1 MRTIFR
7 LCAKSTF
14 RLALAAAAA
23 QDMAGF
29 GTDLPLDDLDDV
41 VDDPLVLLA
50 FLTVVVGLLMDVFE
64 VFGADTCVG
73 VDVDDDDDDDDDE
86 ADDVQWTGGFGKA
99 VGAGAS

>member
-1 MRTIFR
+1 M
-7 LCAKSTF
+7 CAKSTC

-29 GTDLPLDDLDDV
+29 CTDLALDDLEEN
-41 VDDPLVLLA
+41 DPLVLLA
-50 FLTVVVGLLMDVFE
+50 FLTVVVVVAGLLMVDVFE

-73 VDVDDDDDDDDDE
+73 VDVDDDDDDDE
-86 ADDVQWTGGFGKA
+86 ADDVQWTGGLGKA

>member
-1 MRTIFR
+1 M
-7 LCAKSTF
+7 
-14 RLALAAAAA
+14 AAAAA

-29 GTDLPLDDLDDV
+29 CTDLALDDLEE
-41 VDDPLVLLA
+41 DDPLVLLA
-50 FLTVVVGLLMDVFE
+50 FLTVVVVVVAGLLMVDVFE

-73 VDVDDDDDDDDDE
+73 VDVDDDDDE

>member
-1 MRTIFR
+1 M
-7 LCAKSTF
+7 CAKSTC

-29 GTDLPLDDLDDV
+29 CTDLALDDLEE
-41 VDDPLVLLA
+41 DDPLVLLA
-50 FLTVVVGLLMDVFE
+50 FLTVDVVVAGLLMVDVFE

-73 VDVDDDDDDDDDE
+73 VDVDDDDDDDE
-86 ADDVQWTGGFGKA
+86 ADDVQWTGGLGKA

>member
-1 MRTIFR
+1 M
-7 LCAKSTF
+7 
-14 RLALAAAAA
+14 ALAAAAA

-29 GTDLPLDDLDDV
+29 CTDLALDDLEE
-41 VDDPLVLLA
+41 DDPLVLLA
-50 FLTVVVGLLMDVFE
+50 FLTVVVVVVAGLLMVDVFE

-73 VDVDDDDDDDDDE
+73 VDVDDDDDE

>member
-1 MRTIFR
+1 M
-7 LCAKSTF
+7 CAKSTC

-29 GTDLPLDDLDDV
+29 CTDLALDDLEE
-41 VDDPLVLLA
+41 DDPLVLLA
-50 FLTVVVGLLMDVFE
+50 FLTVDVVVVGLLMVDVFE

-73 VDVDDDDDDDDDE
+73 VDVDDDDDDDE
-86 ADDVQWTGGFGKA
+86 ADDVQWTGGLGKA

>member
-1 MRTIFR
+1 M
-7 LCAKSTF
+7 AKSTL
-14 RLALAAAAA
+14 RAALAAAAA

-29 GTDLPLDDLDDV
+29 WTDLALDDLDE
-41 VDDPLVLLA
+41 DDPLVLLA
-50 FLTVVVGLLMDVFE
+50 FLTVVVVGLLMVDVFE

-73 VDVDDDDDDDDDE
+73 VDVDDDDE

>member
-1 MRTIFR
+1 M
-7 LCAKSTF
+7 
-14 RLALAAAAA
+14 AAAAA

-29 GTDLPLDDLDDV
+29 CTDLALDDLEE
-41 VDDPLVLLA
+41 DDPLVLLA
-50 FLTVVVGLLMDVFE
+50 FLTVVVVVVVAGLLMVDVFE

-73 VDVDDDDDDDDDE
+73 VDVDDDDDE

>member
-1 MRTIFR
+1 M
-7 LCAKSTF
+7 CAKSTC

-29 GTDLPLDDLDDV
+29 CTDLALDDLED
-41 VDDPLVLLA
+41 DDPLVLLA
-50 FLTVVVGLLMDVFE
+50 FLTVVVVGLLMVDVFE

-73 VDVDDDDDDDDDE
+73 VDVDDDDDDDE

>member
-1 MRTIFR
+1 M
-7 LCAKSTF
+7 
-14 RLALAAAAA
+14 AAAAA

-29 GTDLPLDDLDDV
+29 CTDLALDDLEE
-41 VDDPLVLLA
+41 DDPLVLLA
-50 FLTVVVGLLMDVFE
+50 FLTVVVVVVAGLLMVDVFE

-73 VDVDDDDDDDDDE
+73 VDDDDDDDE

>member
-1 MRTIFR
+1 M
-7 LCAKSTF
+7 CAKSTW

-29 GTDLPLDDLDDV
+29 CTDLALDDLED
-41 VDDPLVLLA
+41 DDPLVLLA
-50 FLTVVVGLLMDVFE
+50 FLTMVVVGLLMVDVFE

-73 VDVDDDDDDDDDE
+73 VDVDDDDDDDE

>member
-1 MRTIFR
+1 M
-7 LCAKSTF
+7 CAKSTC

-29 GTDLPLDDLDDV
+29 CTDLALDDLEE
-41 VDDPLVLLA
+41 DDPLVLLA
-50 FLTVVVGLLMDVFE
+50 FLTVVVVVAGLQMVDVFE

-73 VDVDDDDDDDDDE
+73 VDVDDDDEDDE
-86 ADDVQWTGGFGKA
+86 ADDVQWTGGLGKA

>member
-1 MRTIFR
+1 M
-7 LCAKSTF
+7 CAKSTC

-29 GTDLPLDDLDDV
+29 CTDLALDDLEDDG
-41 VDDPLVLLA
+41 PLVLLA
-50 FLTVVVGLLMDVFE
+50 FLTVVVVGLLMVDVFE

-73 VDVDDDDDDDDDE
+73 VDVDDDDDE

>member
-1 MRTIFR
+1 M
-7 LCAKSTF
+7 
-14 RLALAAAAA
+14 AAAAA

-29 GTDLPLDDLDDV
+29 TDLALDLDVADDG
-41 VDDPLVLLA
+41 DDPLLLA

-64 VFGADTCVG
+64 VVLGTDTCVVG
-73 VDVDDDDDDDDDE
+73 DDDDDDE